1 MMSVSLSVGS
11 ALEVSAPETLFE
23 GRFEYALSG
32 GRTANYDVS
41 LDGSRFVMVRRKN
54 PVTPTVIQV
63 VFNWSER
70 LNSLVPN
77 E

>member
-11 ALEVSAPETLFE
+11 ARDVSAPESLFE
-23 GRFEYALSG
+23 DRFEYDRVG
-32 GRTANYDVS
+32 ERTANYDVS

-70 LNSLVPN
+70 LNSLVPT

>member
-11 ALEVSAPETLFE
+11 ARDVSAPEALFE
-23 GRFEYALSG
+23 DRFEYDLSG
-32 GRTANYDVS
+32 GQIANYDVS
-41 LDGSRFVMVRRKN
+41 VDGSRFVMVRRKN

-63 VFNWSER
+63 VFNWSEQ
-70 LNSLVPN
+70 LNSLVPT